1 MEWRSRKPDEIFL
14 APQALAGTVGKW
26 ESWCWIS
33 TFPSSRR
40 WAFAFDWFVLKN
52 VQMAVAVGMWKS
64 PVLRFPSVGGN
75 VESLLLDFHGFHP
88 RAIST
93 AIVFI
98 ETVFVF
104 SALAA
109 VAG

>member
-1 MEWRSRKPDEIFL
+1 MRFFL

-26 ESWCWIS
+26 ESWFWIS

-75 VESLLLDFHGFHP
+75 GGKPSFGFPWFPPTRHFHGHCFY
-88 RAIST
+88 RDGFCFFRSR
-93 AIVFI
+93 
-98 ETVFVF
+98 
-104 SALAA
+104 
-109 VAG
+109 